1 MYLSRHLSTLFTYPD
16 TYLSMYL
23 SRYLS
28 TLFTYPDIY
37 LSMYL
42 SRYLSTLFTYPD
54 SYLATYPCAYPDIYL
69 LYLTYPDILS
79 RYLSNLSVYPIS
91 REVLPWP
98 QEAVQAIKD
107 ATGRSAHW
115 SHIYTMYVCMY
126 VYPWKCPT
134 NLFPY
139 IFTCSLLLVF
149 GQGHFIRTV
158 FFPFRHCETELYH
171 FLCFSS
177 CTPPIKWKPSRRFDP
192 FGAWNHPFFGSQWL
206 DL

>member
-1 MYLSRHLSTLFTYPD
+1 
-16 TYLSMYL
+16 MYL

-28 TLFTYPDIY
+28 TLFTNRDIY
-37 LSMYL
+37 LSMCL
-42 SRYLSTLFTYPD
+42 SRYLSALF
-54 SYLATYPCAYPDIYL
+54 
-69 LYLTYPDILS
+69 TYPDILS

-192 FGAWNHPFFGSQWL
+192 FGAWNHPFLFPMTWPVAICSHL
-206 DL
+206 